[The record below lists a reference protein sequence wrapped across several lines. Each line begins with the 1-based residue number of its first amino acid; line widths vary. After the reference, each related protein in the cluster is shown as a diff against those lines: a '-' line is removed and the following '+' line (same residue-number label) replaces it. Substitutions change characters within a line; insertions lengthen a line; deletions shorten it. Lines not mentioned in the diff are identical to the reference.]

1 MMSTSLHRHFLR
13 EREAEQLLT
22 KFSQQ
27 LKTTPEKLFGTKI
40 QVESTEARGATVYLI
55 NGRPLIALHK
65 DILLPTL
72 RFEDALNRLPKAIVN
87 MGAISHICNGA
98 DVMAPGIVQF
108 EGKFEADEFL
118 LIIDERHRKPLA
130 IGKALFDSEHAR
142 ALKRGKIV
150 KNLHYVGDTLWKLL
164 KQFLS

>member
-1 MMSTSLHRHFLR
+1 M
-13 EREAEQLLT
+13 T